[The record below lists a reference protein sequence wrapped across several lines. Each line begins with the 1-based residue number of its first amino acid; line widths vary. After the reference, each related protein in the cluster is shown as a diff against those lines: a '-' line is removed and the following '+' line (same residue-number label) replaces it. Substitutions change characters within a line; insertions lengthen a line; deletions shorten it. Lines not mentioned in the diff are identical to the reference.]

1 MDSSPE
7 SSGTQT
13 VSRAISILRAIATKH
28 STGLRLVDIARITGL
43 SSPTVLRILNTLISE
58 GMVSRRKGSRHY
70 LLGALVFELGLAA
83 AHNFNLREIC
93 RPALQRLAERTG
105 DTSFLFVRNGN
116 DSVCLDRVQG
126 TFPIQTPLVPIGSR
140 QPLGVNAGG
149 LALLSSLSD
158 SDAKAV
164 INDVATRLDA
174 YNNFD
179 RNELLRLRAQARKQ
193 GYALIGNKAVPG
205 VTAIGLPIYSRSG
218 DVAIGAVTI
227 ATTSSRMNESRIK
240 QMLPH
245 LRDTAEEISGL
256 LQQ

>member
-43 SSPTVLRILNTLISE
+43 SSPTVLRILNTLINE
-58 GMVSRRKGSRHY
+58 GMVSRRNGSHCY

-205 VTAIGLPIYSRSG
+205 VTAIGLPIYSRNG

-227 ATTSSRMNESRIK
+227 ATTSSRMNEGRIT

-245 LRDTAEEISGL
+245 LRNTAEEISGL

>member
-43 SSPTVLRILNTLISE
+43 SSPTVLRILNTLINE
-58 GMVSRRKGSRHY
+58 GMVSRRNGSHCY

-116 DSVCLDRVQG
+116 DSVCLDRMQG

-205 VTAIGLPIYSRSG
+205 VTAIGLPIYSRRG

-227 ATTSSRMNESRIK
+227 ATPSSRMKEGRIT

-245 LRDTAEEISGL
+245 LRNTAEEISGL

>member
-43 SSPTVLRILNTLISE
+43 SSPTVLRILNTLINE

-105 DTSFLFVRNGN
+105 DTSFLFTGD
-116 DSVCLDRVQG
+116 DSNADLYLG
-126 TFPIQTPLVPIGSR
+126 LMGS
-140 QPLGVNAGG
+140 Q
-149 LALLSSLSD
+149 
-158 SDAKAV
+158 
-164 INDVATRLDA
+164 
-174 YNNFD
+174 
-179 RNELLRLRAQARKQ
+179 
-193 GYALIGNKAVPG
+193 
-205 VTAIGLPIYSRSG
+205 
-218 DVAIGAVTI
+218 
-227 ATTSSRMNESRIK
+227 
-240 QMLPH
+240 
-245 LRDTAEEISGL
+245 
-256 LQQ
+256 

>member
-116 DSVCLDRVQG
+116 DSVCIDRMQG

-140 QPLGVNAGG
+140 QPLVVNAVG

-179 RNELLRLRAQARKQ
+179 RNELLRLR
-193 GYALIGNKAVPG
+193 G
-205 VTAIGLPIYSRSG
+205 VGEAP
-218 DVAIGAVTI
+218 
-227 ATTSSRMNESRIK
+227 
-240 QMLPH
+240 
-245 LRDTAEEISGL
+245 
-256 LQQ
+256 